1 MYLICMD
8 MKTMKRN
15 IFVNV
20 LKNKELYIHCKHNK
34 NKSNIVYVL
43 MEKWLSLPLNVP
55 LKKKKIKQV
64 KG

>member
-1 MYLICMD
+1 MD

-55 LKKKKIKQV
+55 FKKKNKT
-64 KG
+64 G